1 MKRPRPADDP
11 DTAGF
16 FEAARRGELVVCVC
30 QSCNAVLHLP
40 RGFCHHCG
48 GSQVGWKQV
57 SGEARLY
64 SWTTVVRPVLP
75 SFPVPYTVV
84 LVELDDAP
92 GVRLIGHLPGEPE
105 LTPGMPMRVHFEERD
120 GVVLP
125 NFKPVQP
132 AHT

>member
-16 FEAARRGELVVCVC
+16 FEAAGRGELVICVC
-30 QSCNAVLHLP
+30 QSCDAVLHLP
-40 RGFCHHCG
+40 RGYCHHCG
-48 GSQVGWKQV
+48 SSEVGWRQV
-57 SGEARLY
+57 SGEAHLY

-92 GVRLIGHLPGEPE
+92 GVRLIGNLPGEPE
-105 LTPGMPMRVHFEERD
+105 LHPDMPMHVYFEERD
-120 GVVLP
+120 GVTLP
-125 NFKPVQP
+125 NFKL
-132 AHT
+132 A